1 MMAEQEQAVV
11 VCGIDGSA
19 HAESAVRIAAQFA
32 RAKGARLA
40 LVAVNPL
47 SSASGHPDIRAWKAE
62 EQDAILM
69 RSMTEARRYC
79 PSVEAVT
86 TEGHDV
92 ADALIAAAAAL
103 GADHIVVGTGD
114 RKGLVNWLMGSTAEA
129 VAARAPVSVTIA
141 R

>member
-1 MMAEQEQAVV
+1 MVDQNRKTVV
-11 VCGIDGSA
+11 VGIDGSD
-19 HAESAVRIAAQFA
+19 HAGSAVRLAAQLANA
-32 RAKGARLA
+32 RGGRVA

-69 RSMTEARRYC
+69 RSMTEAKRHC
-79 PSVEAVT
+79 DAVDAVT
-86 TEGHDV
+86 TEGRDV
-92 ADALIAAAAAL
+92 ADALIRAAGEL

-114 RKGLVNWLMGSTAEA
+114 RKGVADWLMGSVAKA

>member
-1 MMAEQEQAVV
+1 MAEQATSVV

-19 HAESAVRIAAQFA
+19 HAEAAVRVAAQLA
-32 RAKGARLA
+32 QAKGGKLA

-47 SSASGHPDIRAWKAE
+47 SSASGHPDIRAWKVE
-62 EQDAILM
+62 EQEAILA
-69 RSMTEARRYC
+69 RSTAEARRHC
-79 PSVEAVT
+79 KSVEAVT
-86 TEGHDV
+86 IEGHDV
-92 ADALIAAAAAL
+92 PDALIAAADQL

-114 RKGLVNWLMGSTAEA
+114 RKGLVNWLMGSTAKA

>member
-1 MMAEQEQAVV
+1 MTEQQTSVV

-19 HAESAVRIAAQFA
+19 HAEAAVRMAAQLA
-32 RAKGARLA
+32 QAKGGKLA
-40 LVAVNPL
+40 LVAVNLL

-62 EQDAILM
+62 ELEAILT
-69 RSMTEARRYC
+69 RSMAEARRHC
-79 PSVEAVT
+79 KSVEAVT
-86 TEGHDV
+86 IEGHDV
-92 ADALIAAAAAL
+92 PDALIAAAAQL

-114 RKGLVNWLMGSTAEA
+114 PKGLVNWLMGSTAKA

>member
-1 MMAEQEQAVV
+1 MAEQATSVV

-19 HAESAVRIAAQFA
+19 HAEAAVRLAAQLA
-32 RAKGARLA
+32 KAKGGKLA

-47 SSASGHPDIRAWKAE
+47 SSASGHPDIRAWKVE
-62 EQDAILM
+62 EQEAILT
-69 RSMTEARRYC
+69 RSTAEARRHC
-79 PSVEAVT
+79 KSVEAVT
-86 TEGHDV
+86 IEGHDV
-92 ADALIAAAAAL
+92 PDALIAAAVQL

-114 RKGLVNWLMGSTAEA
+114 RKGLVNWLIGSTAKA

>member
-1 MMAEQEQAVV
+1 MAEQQTSVV

-19 HAESAVRIAAQFA
+19 HAEAAVRLAAQLA
-32 RAKGARLA
+32 KAKGGKLA

-47 SSASGHPDIRAWKAE
+47 SSASGHPDIRTWKVE
-62 EQDAILM
+62 EQEAILT
-69 RSMTEARRYC
+69 RSMAEARRHC
-79 PSVEAVT
+79 NSVEAVT
-86 TEGHDV
+86 IEGHDV
-92 ADALIAAAAAL
+92 ADALIAAAAQL

-114 RKGLVNWLMGSTAEA
+114 RKGLVNWLMGSTAKA

>member
-1 MMAEQEQAVV
+1 MV

-19 HAESAVRIAAQFA
+19 HAEAAVRVAAQLA
-32 RAKGARLA
+32 QAKGGKLA

-47 SSASGHPDIRAWKAE
+47 SSASGHPDIRAWKVE
-62 EQDAILM
+62 EQEAILT
-69 RSMTEARRYC
+69 RSTAEARRHC
-79 PSVEAVT
+79 KSVEAVT
-86 TEGHDV
+86 IEGHDV
-92 ADALIAAAAAL
+92 PDALIAAADQL

-114 RKGLVNWLMGSTAEA
+114 RKGLVNWLMGSTAKA

>member
-1 MMAEQEQAVV
+1 MAEQETSVV

-19 HAESAVRIAAQFA
+19 HAEAAVRLAAQLTK
-32 RAKGARLA
+32 AKGGKLA

-47 SSASGHPDIRAWKAE
+47 SSASGHPDIRAWKVE
-62 EQDAILM
+62 EQEAILT
-69 RSMTEARRYC
+69 RSMAEARRYC
-79 PSVEAVT
+79 KSVEAVT
-86 TEGHDV
+86 IEGHDV
-92 ADALIAAAAAL
+92 PDALIAAAAQL

-114 RKGLVNWLMGSTAEA
+114 RKGLVNWLMGSTAKA

>member
-1 MMAEQEQAVV
+1 MAEQATSVV

-19 HAESAVRIAAQFA
+19 HAEAAVRVAAQLA
-32 RAKGARLA
+32 QAKGGKLA

-47 SSASGHPDIRAWKAE
+47 SSASGHPDIRAWKVE
-62 EQDAILM
+62 EQEAILT
-69 RSMTEARRYC
+69 RSTAEARRHC
-79 PSVEAVT
+79 KSVEAVT
-86 TEGHDV
+86 IEGHDV
-92 ADALIAAAAAL
+92 PDALIAAADQL

-114 RKGLVNWLMGSTAEA
+114 RKGLVNWLMGSTAKA

>member
-1 MMAEQEQAVV
+1 MAEQATSVV

-19 HAESAVRIAAQFA
+19 HAEAAVRVAAQLSQ
-32 RAKGARLA
+32 AKGGKLA

-47 SSASGHPDIRAWKAE
+47 SSASGHPDIRAWKVE
-62 EQDAILM
+62 EQEAILT
-69 RSMTEARRYC
+69 RSMAEARRHC
-79 PSVEAVT
+79 KSVEAVT
-86 TEGHDV
+86 IEGHDV
-92 ADALIAAAAAL
+92 PDALIAAADQL

-114 RKGLVNWLMGSTAEA
+114 RKGLVNWLMGSTAKA

>member
-1 MMAEQEQAVV
+1 MAEQEKSVI

-19 HAESAVRIAAQFA
+19 HAETAVRQAARLA
-32 RAKGARLA
+32 RANDAKLA

-47 SSASGHPDIRAWKAE
+47 SSASGHPNIRAWKAE

-69 RSMTEARRYC
+69 RAMAEARRHC
-79 PSVEAVT
+79 KAVEAVT

-92 ADALIAAAAAL
+92 ADALIAAAGAL

-114 RKGLVNWLMGSTAEA
+114 RKGLVNWLMGSTAKA

>member
-1 MMAEQEQAVV
+1 MVDQNRKTVV
-11 VCGIDGSA
+11 VGIDGSD
-19 HAESAVRIAAQFA
+19 HAGSAVRLAAHLANA
-32 RAKGARLA
+32 RGGRVA

-69 RSMTEARRYC
+69 RSMTEAKRHC
-79 PSVEAVT
+79 DAVDAVT
-86 TEGHDV
+86 TEGRDV
-92 ADALIAAAAAL
+92 ADALIRAAGEL

-114 RKGLVNWLMGSTAEA
+114 RKGVADWLMGSVAKA

>member
-1 MMAEQEQAVV
+1 MAEQETPVV

-19 HAESAVRIAAQFA
+19 HAATAVRLAAQLA
-32 RAKGARLA
+32 KAKGGKLA

-47 SSASGHPDIRAWKAE
+47 SSASGHPDIRAWKVE
-62 EQDAILM
+62 EQEAILT
-69 RSMTEARRYC
+69 RSMAEARRHC
-79 PSVEAVT
+79 KSVEAVT
-86 TEGHDV
+86 TEGRDV
-92 ADALIAAAAAL
+92 ADALIAAAAQL

-114 RKGLVNWLMGSTAEA
+114 RKGVVNWLMGSTAKA

>member
-1 MMAEQEQAVV
+1 MTEQQTSVV

-19 HAESAVRIAAQFA
+19 HAEAAVRVAAQLA
-32 RAKGARLA
+32 QAKGGKLA

-47 SSASGHPDIRAWKAE
+47 SSASGHPDIRAWKVE
-62 EQDAILM
+62 ELEAILT
-69 RSMTEARRYC
+69 RSMAEARRHC
-79 PSVEAVT
+79 KSVEAVT
-86 TEGHDV
+86 IEGHDV
-92 ADALIAAAAAL
+92 PDALIAAAQL

-114 RKGLVNWLMGSTAEA
+114 RKGLVNWLMGSTAKA

>member
-1 MMAEQEQAVV
+1 MAEQETSVV

-19 HAESAVRIAAQFA
+19 HAEAAVRLAAQLA
-32 RAKGARLA
+32 KAKGGKLA

-47 SSASGHPDIRAWKAE
+47 SSASGHPDIRAWKVE
-62 EQDAILM
+62 EQEAILA
-69 RSMTEARRYC
+69 RSTAEARHHC
-79 PSVEAVT
+79 KSVEAVT
-86 TEGHDV
+86 IEGHDV
-92 ADALIAAAAAL
+92 PDALIAAAAQL

-114 RKGLVNWLMGSTAEA
+114 RKGLVNWLMGSTAKA

>member
-1 MMAEQEQAVV
+1 MAEQEQSVV

-19 HAESAVRIAAQFA
+19 HAESAVRIAAQLA

-69 RSMTEARRYC
+69 RSMTEARRHC
-79 PSVEAVT
+79 PSVEAAT

-92 ADALIAAAAAL
+92 ADALIAAAVAL

-114 RKGLVNWLMGSTAEA
+114 RKGMANWLMGSTAQA

>member
-1 MMAEQEQAVV
+1 MAGQETSVV

-19 HAESAVRIAAQFA
+19 HAEAAVRVAAQLA
-32 RAKGARLA
+32 QAKGGKLA

-47 SSASGHPDIRAWKAE
+47 SSASGHPDIRAWKVE
-62 EQDAILM
+62 EQEAILT
-69 RSMTEARRYC
+69 RSMAEARRHC
-79 PSVEAVT
+79 KSVEAVT
-86 TEGHDV
+86 IEGHDV
-92 ADALIAAAAAL
+92 PDALIAAADQL

-114 RKGLVNWLMGSTAEA
+114 RKGLVNWLMGSTAKA

>member
-1 MMAEQEQAVV
+1 MAEQATSVV

-19 HAESAVRIAAQFA
+19 HAEAAVRVAAQLA
-32 RAKGARLA
+32 QAKGGKLA

-47 SSASGHPDIRAWKAE
+47 SSASGHPDIRAWKVE
-62 EQDAILM
+62 EQEAILT
-69 RSMTEARRYC
+69 RSMAEARRHC
-79 PSVEAVT
+79 KSVEAVT
-86 TEGHDV
+86 IEGHDV
-92 ADALIAAAAAL
+92 PDALIAAADQL

-114 RKGLVNWLMGSTAEA
+114 RKGLVNWLMGSTAKA